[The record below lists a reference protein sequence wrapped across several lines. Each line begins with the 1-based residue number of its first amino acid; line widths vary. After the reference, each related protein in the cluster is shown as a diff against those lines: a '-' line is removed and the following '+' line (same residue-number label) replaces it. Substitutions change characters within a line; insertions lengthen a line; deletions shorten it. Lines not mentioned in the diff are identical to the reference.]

1 MKTIFAATVALACGV
16 ALAQGKPTPAER
28 EANCRKAN
36 EMAVEQLRRAPAA
49 EGRDRQDK
57 EALLK
62 KTRDLIDA
70 NRRKGVDE
78 CATWGQV
85 MGLAFTN

>member
-1 MKTIFAATVALACGV
+1 MRGIVGATCALACAL

-28 EANCRKAN
+28 EANCRKAS
-36 EMAVEQLRRAPAA
+36 EMAVEQLRRTPAA
-49 EGRDRQDK
+49 EGRDRRDK

-62 KTRDLIDA
+62 KTRDLIDE

-78 CATWGQV
+78 CTTWGQV